1 MQESY
6 DIVLDSQLGER
17 CGTLT
22 IDCTDGKINGV
33 ISLVGFDNAVSG
45 ELRSGVLYLCHEMST
60 IVSTLKCSSVI
71 QLIGEN
77 DRHCQHRQRCDEAA
91 WNKKGG
97 HIGRQLKGHY
107 IIGVRLCQTNQS
119 LTTIS

>member
-45 ELRSGVLYLCHEMST
+45 AMSC
-60 IVSTLKCSSVI
+60 L
-71 QLIGEN
+71 L
-77 DRHCQHRQRCDEAA
+77 
-91 WNKKGG
+91 
-97 HIGRQLKGHY
+97 L
-107 IIGVRLCQTNQS
+107 
-119 LTTIS
+119 